1 MNECPECGGLIIE
14 DVEDD
19 DYTDRVY
26 GYYCPGCGWSSDDIN
41 DEEKPGEDYNEHPDF
56 EVCPSCGGVGSE
68 HSAMCL
74 EDDALWY

>member
-14 DVEDD
+14 DIEDD

-26 GYYCPGCGWSSDDIN
+26 GFFCPGCGWSSDEAD
-41 DEEKPGEDYNEHPDF
+41 DEDNE
-56 EVCPSCGGVGSE
+56 SCGNCGGTGGLHKSG
-68 HSAMCL
+68 CP